1 MELTDIWP
9 PFPIIITNLLDGPI
23 PRHYDFNSAIVHHNR
38 VCQINLFYLTS
49 WELRRLASA
58 MHVQFP
64 ALIHLKLESPYDC
77 RPVSALPDGFL
88 GGSAPNLQ
96 TLELHSIAF
105 PALPNLLLSTTHLVH
120 LTLRHIP
127 ISGYF
132 SPEAI
137 VTCLAVLANLKSLT
151 IVFKSGIPF
160 PDRERRR
167 PLPPTHTVLPALTRF
182 QFNGVSEYLE
192 HLVASIDAPLLDSIS
207 ITFFH
212 ELKFAIPKLAQ
223 FMRHTTRFQALNE
236 AHVDFGCSS
245 VRVGYLPPPRIF
257 DEESGLKT
265 LCRSDRQ
272 HLSLAQVF
280 TSFFPSIG
288 VVEHLYIYG
297 SPPQWQDGVVMDIM
311 QWLHLFTAVR
321 NLHVCEEY
329 VQHIADALKGLVRER
344 VADVLPALECLFLE
358 DLGSV
363 EKAIGRFVAARL
375 LLGHRVA
382 VSPWKRVLLEPAPL
396 LSRQW

>member
-1 MELTDIWP
+1 
-9 PFPIIITNLLDGPI
+9 
-23 PRHYDFNSAIVHHNR
+23 
-38 VCQINLFYLTS
+38 
-49 WELRRLASA
+49 
-58 MHVQFP
+58 
-64 ALIHLKLESPYDC
+64 
-77 RPVSALPDGFL
+77 
-88 GGSAPNLQ
+88 
-96 TLELHSIAF
+96 
-105 PALPNLLLSTTHLVH
+105 
-120 LTLRHIP
+120 
-127 ISGYF
+127 
-132 SPEAI
+132 
-137 VTCLAVLANLKSLT
+137 
-151 IVFKSGIPF
+151 
-160 PDRERRR
+160 
-167 PLPPTHTVLPALTRF
+167 
-182 QFNGVSEYLE
+182 
-192 HLVASIDAPLLDSIS
+192 
-207 ITFFH
+207 
-212 ELKFAIPKLAQ
+212 
-223 FMRHTTRFQALNE
+223 MRHTTRFQALNE

-321 NLHVCEEY
+321 NLYVCEEY

>member
-64 ALIHLKLESPYDC
+64 ALIYLKLESPYDS

-105 PALPNLLLSTTHLVH
+105 PALPNLLLSTTHFVH

-132 SPEAI
+132 SSEAI

-160 PDRERRR
+160 PDQVKAMSTAANTYR
-167 PLPPTHTVLPALTRF
+167 
-182 QFNGVSEYLE
+182 
-192 HLVASIDAPLLDSIS
+192 
-207 ITFFH
+207 
-212 ELKFAIPKLAQ
+212 
-223 FMRHTTRFQALNE
+223 
-236 AHVDFGCSS
+236 
-245 VRVGYLPPPRIF
+245 PPRSHSFSVQWGQRIP
-257 DEESGLKT
+257 GT
-265 LCRSDRQ
+265 PGGRDRCPF
-272 HLSLAQVF
+272 A
-280 TSFFPSIG
+280 
-288 VVEHLYIYG
+288 
-297 SPPQWQDGVVMDIM
+297 
-311 QWLHLFTAVR
+311 
-321 NLHVCEEY
+321 
-329 VQHIADALKGLVRER
+329 
-344 VADVLPALECLFLE
+344 
-358 DLGSV
+358 
-363 EKAIGRFVAARL
+363 
-375 LLGHRVA
+375 
-382 VSPWKRVLLEPAPL
+382 
-396 LSRQW
+396 